1 MNKILVITAI
11 TVFALLLTIPLN
23 TFAQYPDPD
32 NVYDKYL
39 ELEKLY
45 LKSDPQKEVKQ
56 KKRTKRK

>member
-32 NVYDKYL
+32 NVYDKY
-39 ELEKLY
+39 EY
-45 LKSDPQKEVKQ
+45 LF
-56 KKRTKRK
+56 RKNTAR